1 MSGAERL
8 SASSRVMLAMAGV
21 LALAIVAVLATATL
35 VTTATLWKT
44 LDETLAR
51 EAAAFEAAIAGSP
64 AGQPLID
71 ATRRYLSERQT
82 EGAGLDPILL
92 VTFPDGRT
100 ISNSDIRIEDAAGL
114 ADPASQS
121 GAGRYATIDAGSQ
134 TYRVLSVSLR
144 SRGVDAGVFRA
155 ALSTEA
161 IRGTGQ
167 GLALDVAAAGL
178 LALALGLPL
187 AYVATR
193 RALKPLARMAAD
205 AEAISKPGSASSIA
219 YEGPSDEL
227 GTLAGALN
235 GMLARLEKSAA
246 DQRAFVADASHEL
259 RTPVA
264 VIRGNAELLRT
275 GAIHGEDAVD
285 ALQRIESESER
296 MSKLLDELLALAR
309 LEATGRARL
318 QPLCARVL
326 LDEAAAR
333 GRALGS
339 QRITVE
345 GSCDE
350 WISGDPD
357 LLDQALVNLMRNAV
371 AHTPEDGSIL
381 LACSRSDDSIL
392 LTVTDDGPG
401 IEESEIARIFDRFR
415 RAGASERNGDTG
427 GAGLGLAI
435 AKRLVEL
442 HDGSIS
448 AENVEPHG
456 ARFTISLPAI
466 PPPQDDA
473 YC

>member
-1 MSGAERL
+1 
-8 SASSRVMLAMAGV
+8 MLAMAGV
-21 LALAIVAVLATATL
+21 LALAIAAVLATAIL
-35 VTTATLWKT
+35 VTTSTLWTT
-44 LDETLAR
+44 LDDALAR

-71 ATRRYLSERQT
+71 ATRAYLKERQT

-92 VTFPDGRT
+92 VTFPEGRT
-100 ISNSDIRIEDAAGL
+100 ISNSDIRIEDATGL

-121 GAGRYATIDAGSQ
+121 GAGRYATIEAGTE

-144 SRGVDAGVFRA
+144 SRGTDAGVFRA
-155 ALSTEA
+155 ALSTAA
-161 IRGTGQ
+161 IRSTGQ
-167 GLALDVAAAGL
+167 DLALDVAAAGL
-178 LALALGLPL
+178 LALALGVPL
-187 AYVATR
+187 SYLATR
-193 RALKPLARMAAD
+193 RALRPLARMAAD
-205 AEAISKPGSASSIA
+205 AEAISKPGSMRSIA

-227 GTLAGALN
+227 GALARALN
-235 GMLARLEKSAA
+235 EMLARLEQSAN

-275 GAIHGEDAVD
+275 GVIHGEDTVD

-296 MSKLLDELLALAR
+296 MSKLLNELLALAR
-309 LEATGRARL
+309 LEATGQARL

-326 LDEAAAR
+326 LDEVAAR
-333 GRALGS
+333 GRALGRH
-339 QRITVE
+339 RISVE
-345 GSCDE
+345 GSCDV
-350 WISGDPD
+350 WVSGDPD
-357 LLDQALVNLMRNAV
+357 LLDQALVNLMRNAI
-371 AHTPEDGSIL
+371 AHTPDEGSIRL
-381 LACSRSDDSIL
+381 TCARSDDSVL

-401 IEESEIARIFDRFR
+401 IAESEIDRIFDRFR
-415 RAGASERNGDTG
+415 RAGETKRDDDTG

-435 AKRLVEL
+435 TRRLIEL
-442 HDGSIS
+442 HEGTIQ

-466 PPPQDDA
+466 PPPDDEA